1 MSKPNANYLTFSA
14 HHQLQVCHLQPRES
28 PALVASFLISNSL
41 FHHNKHGGSGDRH
54 LPRGRLE
61 SSDRRVPRGS
71 VHLHKGLVISLC
83 GTCFH
88 AAACLLPLALCFRVG
103 TMVREMKANLE
114 SPKLVGSSLQIT
126 PQPAAKVSLL
136 HLQSFVEKTTLLRV
150 IPLLPDGSSPRES
163 PGIRA
168 LGIPVVAGRNRTSSQ
183 TPVGQRKLSEITLDG
198 AEYGAPNEVAP
209 NDNDELKQGKDE
221 LPSPVSGSELF
232 SPEVLL
238 GNQKGKLGMPGDF
251 SGNITMDMSSDDE
264 DIFCTPLKGLG
275 PDGIHNP
282 PDFQLR
288 YRKSNNG
295 SLVSDVAM
303 SYSRD
308 TDGRFKPA
316 AICRSDKPLLPVEKS
331 DYERRS
337 RVFSISSMQR
347 DLSPMTQKT
356 FKRIVELDAP
366 TKDIHFGG
374 QDGAMEGSEVVLR
387 SSEVTAKSAAAAKE
401 NSSVNSDDGI
411 PVEGEMVK
419 QLTPEAGESGYFES
433 DKIRMRIERDTLF
446 ICFPGNIRGDAVGM
460 FISSLP
466 LFRLIFPIV
475 IEIML
480 EVKPLY
486 LEGKPYVTFIFA
498 GLPYCG
504 NGAYINFRIDD
515 ENDWKFNTFP
525 EISTFETEGSQE
537 NKLCGILDLARN
549 LHPTAVNRS
558 LIIRALRRLV
568 VLEVLDFRMK
578 TNVTAS
584 FSWSPIGDRITSQFE
599 INIIFL
605 DLKLDNDASHSMIN
619 FYLVNGPETQ
629 DDMTVDSPEGIPPQ
643 FVFGDLDFE
652 TLEVSVRRCKLLR
665 IERPMRDT
673 RQPLR
678 IRFNK
683 QLGFN
688 LKETGIP
695 SVRVRGEAVLVEESI
710 FIVKPRLPLEVVFSP
725 NSTSWKKMDR
735 PAAGVSTKFTRTG
748 ISMREASPSVFISC
762 LNPVMS
768 SAGEEIGLALATEDG
783 FIDRINY
790 EIEESESFSDRETS
804 AVALRM
810 SFGIYIPAGL
820 GPMGE
825 IVRIHV
831 GSFGFSFAT
840 INDRLAGKG
849 VLFEDGDELLVLNR
863 EIAKG
868 DKDKDERK
876 ERLLINTEWFGEQGL
891 EISCGEMEFRL
902 PRVMA
907 RVVGRTDFECGNRQG
922 RLLFWG

>member
-1 MSKPNANYLTFSA
+1 
-14 HHQLQVCHLQPRES
+14 
-28 PALVASFLISNSL
+28 
-41 FHHNKHGGSGDRH
+41 
-54 LPRGRLE
+54 
-61 SSDRRVPRGS
+61 
-71 VHLHKGLVISLC
+71 
-83 GTCFH
+83 
-88 AAACLLPLALCFRVG
+88 
-103 TMVREMKANLE
+103 MKANLE
-114 SPKLVGSSLQIT
+114 SPELVGSSPQIT

-136 HLQSFVEKTTLLRV
+136 HLQSLVEKTTLLRV

-168 LGIPVVAGRNRTSSQ
+168 LGIPVVAGRNRTNSQ
-183 TPVGQRKLSEITLDG
+183 TPIGQRKLSEITLDG
-198 AEYGAPNEVAP
+198 TEYGAPNEVTP
-209 NDNDELKQGKDE
+209 DGSDELKQGNDR

-238 GNQKGKLGMPGDF
+238 GNQKRNFGMPGDF
-251 SGNITMDMSSDDE
+251 SGNITMDLSSDDE
-264 DIFCTPLKGLG
+264 DFFCTPPKGLG
-275 PDGIHNP
+275 PGDIHNP

-295 SLVSDVAM
+295 SLASDVAM

-308 TDGRFKPA
+308 TDGHFKLA
-316 AICRSDKPLLPVEKS
+316 GICRSDKPLLSFEKS
-331 DYERRS
+331 DYKRRS

-387 SSEVTAKSAAAAKE
+387 SSEVSAESAAAAKE
-401 NSSVNSDDGI
+401 DSSVNSDDGI

-460 FISSLP
+460 FISSLQ
-466 LFRLIFPIV
+466 LFRLISPIV
-475 IEIML
+475 IEIIL

-498 GLPYCG
+498 GLPYCE

-515 ENDWKFNTFP
+515 EDDWKFNTFP

-537 NKLCGILDLARN
+537 NRLCGILELAGN

-558 LIIRALRRLV
+558 LIIRALRRPV
-568 VLEVLDFRMK
+568 VLEMLDFRMK
-578 TNVTAS
+578 TDVTAS
-584 FSWSPIGDRITSQFE
+584 FTWSPVGDRITSQFE

-605 DLKLDNDASHSMIN
+605 DIKLDNDASRSMIN

-652 TLEVSVRRCKLLR
+652 NLEVSVRRCKLLR
-665 IERPMRDT
+665 IERPMRDA

-683 QLGFN
+683 LLGFN

-725 NSTSWKKMDR
+725 NSTSWKEMDKSG
-735 PAAGVSTKFTRTG
+735 AEVSTKFTRTG

-783 FIDRINY
+783 FIDRISY

-804 AVALRM
+804 VVALRM

-863 EIAKG
+863 EIAKDG
-868 DKDKDERK
+868 EDKDGRK

-891 EISCGEMEFRL
+891 ELSCGEMEFRL

-922 RLLFWG
+922 KLLFWGLVMSQRISVLLIPTTNLCHSSYCIPNAEPQQQGCHFQVHQE

>member
-1 MSKPNANYLTFSA
+1 M
-14 HHQLQVCHLQPRES
+14 
-28 PALVASFLISNSL
+28 
-41 FHHNKHGGSGDRH
+41 
-54 LPRGRLE
+54 
-61 SSDRRVPRGS
+61 
-71 VHLHKGLVISLC
+71 
-83 GTCFH
+83 
-88 AAACLLPLALCFRVG
+88 FRVG
-103 TMVREMKANLE
+103 TMVHEMKANLG
-114 SPKLVGSSLQIT
+114 SPELVGSSSQIT

-136 HLQSFVEKTTLLRV
+136 HLQSLVEKTTLLRV

-168 LGIPVVAGRNRTSSQ
+168 LGIPVVAGRNRTNSQ

-198 AEYGAPNEVAP
+198 AECGVPNEVTR
-209 NDNDELKQGKDE
+209 DDSDELEPGEDG
-221 LPSPVSGSELF
+221 LPSPVAGSGLF
-232 SPEVLL
+232 SPEALL
-238 GNQKGKLGMPGDF
+238 GDQKKKIGMPGDF

-264 DIFCTPLKGLG
+264 DVFCTPLKGLG
-275 PDGIHNP
+275 PGGLHNP

-288 YRKSNNG
+288 YSKSNNG

-308 TDGRFKPA
+308 TNGHFKLAEFLGRQG
-316 AICRSDKPLLPVEKS
+316 ICRSDKSLLPFEKS
-331 DYERRS
+331 GYERRS

-366 TKDIHFGG
+366 TKDIHSGG
-374 QDGAMEGSEVVLR
+374 QDGAMEDSEVVLR
-387 SSEVTAKSAAAAKE
+387 SSEVAAESAAAAKE
-401 NSSVNSDDGI
+401 DSLANSDDDGI

-419 QLTPEAGESGYFES
+419 QLTSEAGEFGYFES
-433 DKIRMRIERDTLF
+433 EKIRMTIERDTLF

-460 FISSLP
+460 FISSLQ
-466 LFRLIFPIV
+466 LFHLISPIV

-498 GLPYCG
+498 GLPYCE

-515 ENDWKFNTFP
+515 EADWKFNTFP
-525 EISTFETEGSQE
+525 EVSTFETEDSQE
-537 NKLCGILDLARN
+537 NKLCGILELARN

-558 LIIRALRRLV
+558 LIIRALRRPV

-578 TNVTAS
+578 TDVTAS
-584 FSWSPIGDRITSQFE
+584 FSWSPVGDRITSQFE

-605 DLKLDNDASHSMIN
+605 DLKLDNDASRSVIN
-619 FYLVNGPETQ
+619 FYLVSGPETQ

-652 TLEVSVRRCKLLR
+652 NLEVGVRRCRLLR
-665 IERPMRDT
+665 IERPMRDA

-683 QLGFN
+683 QLEFN

-695 SVRVRGEAVLVEESI
+695 SVRVGGEAVLVEESI
-710 FIVKPRLPLEVVFSP
+710 FIMKPRLPLEVVFSP
-725 NSTSWKKMDR
+725 NSTSWKEMDK
-735 PAAGVSTKFTRTG
+735 PGTELSTKFIRTRINMG
-748 ISMREASPSVFISC
+748 EASPSVFISC

-768 SAGEEIGLALATEDG
+768 SAGEEIGLALTTEDG
-783 FIDRINY
+783 FIDRISY
-790 EIEESESFSDRETS
+790 EIEESESFSNRETS

-849 VLFEDGDELLVLNR
+849 LLFEDGDELLVLNHG
-863 EIAKG
+863 ITKDGG
-868 DKDKDERK
+868 DKDGRK

-891 EISCGEMEFRL
+891 ELSCGGMEFRL

-922 RLLFWG
+922 KLLFLGLVMSQLLSILVPLIPTINLCHSSYCIPNAEPQQQKCHFQVHQE